1 MGSKE
6 EKDMTDLMQRLA
18 NIQEQMRQAGLQAE
32 RAGNTY
38 SAHMQLFN
46 VAVSAKD
53 EKGMEEHRLALH
65 TMLDSILDS
74 GVAIA
79 NLNEQSFLL
88 QQEHLRN
95 Q

>member
-1 MGSKE
+1 
-6 EKDMTDLMQRLA
+6 MTDYLTKFA
-18 NIQEQMRQAGLQAE
+18 DVQEQMRQAGLQAE

-53 EKGMEEHRLALH
+53 EKAMEEHRLALH

-74 GVAIA
+74 GAAI
-79 NLNEQSFLL
+79 QRL
-88 QQEHLRN
+88 QEEAFHIQQNHLRN

>member
-1 MGSKE
+1 MI
-6 EKDMTDLMQRLA
+6 DYMTKLADLH
-18 NIQEQMRQAGLQAE
+18 EQMRQAGLQAE

-53 EKGMEEHRLALH
+53 KEGTEQNRLALH

-74 GVAIA
+74 GAAIA
-79 NLNEQSFLL
+79 QLQEEIFLL
-88 QQEHLRN
+88 QQQHLRN